1 MDVHSSKAE
10 APGHIFNEKMSET
23 IPASNGTSNMDSS
36 HLTIDTHGSNHRR
49 STSNSPA
56 TATHTPNTQTAEE
69 LARFQNA
76 DLRALPGTIMNA
88 SP

>member
-10 APGHIFNEKMSET
+10 APGLFNEKASEIT
-23 IPASNGTSNMDSS
+23 NANGTSNMDPT
-36 HLTIDTHGSNHRR
+36 HLTIDTHASNLR

-56 TATHTPNTQTAEE
+56 AATHTPNTQTAEE

-76 DLRALPGTIMNA
+76 DLRTLPGTIMNTDF
-88 SP
+88 